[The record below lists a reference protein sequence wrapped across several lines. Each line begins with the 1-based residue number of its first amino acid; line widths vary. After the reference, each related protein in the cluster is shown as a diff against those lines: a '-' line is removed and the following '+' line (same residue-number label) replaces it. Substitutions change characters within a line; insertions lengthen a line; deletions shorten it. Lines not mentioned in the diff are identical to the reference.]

1 MLYRNFHEC
10 AGKIYLI
17 EISRNS
23 KKVFIVLFENF
34 EEPHNHIATAL
45 TTKVAYKLLN
55 DNENLFEKLIGQFFI
70 KFGKLQI
77 GGYHGA
83 KRPYIE
89 TPKPP
94 DEVPLPL
101 QEA

>member
-1 MLYRNFHEC
+1 M
-10 AGKIYLI
+10 
-17 EISRNS
+17 
-23 KKVFIVLFENF
+23 LFENF